1 MTKSELTRQL
11 NISNKALRA
20 LWLVLHLDHHRP
32 GRYGKDS
39 TVWTDLGVATGIVS
53 LALQQI
59 EDTGLTPAEPSQDER
74 RAKEAQI
81 DAPFQTDRSQQLAER
96 NAELYESWHDIE
108 ASQ

>member
-1 MTKSELTRQL
+1 MRKSELARQL
-11 NISNKALRA
+11 SISNKALRA
-20 LWLVLHLDHHRP
+20 LWTVLHLDHHRA

-59 EDTGLTPAEPSQDER
+59 EDTGLTPAEPSQEER
-74 RAKEAQI
+74 RAMEARL
-81 DAPFQTDRSQQLAER
+81 DAPYQTQRSQQLAER